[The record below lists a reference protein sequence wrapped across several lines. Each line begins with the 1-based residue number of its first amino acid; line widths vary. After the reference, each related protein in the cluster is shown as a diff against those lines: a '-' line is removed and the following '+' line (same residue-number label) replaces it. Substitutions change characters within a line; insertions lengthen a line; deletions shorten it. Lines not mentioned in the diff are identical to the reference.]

1 MQLHLSS
8 PSNGFKAINSV
19 YFVCMSE
26 SLSAVSHLYHIHILT
41 KIGHEIMQKKYEHMH
56 KLQYNVVIE

>member
-26 SLSAVSHLYHIHILT
+26 SLSAVSHLYHILLT
-41 KIGHEIMQKKYEHMH
+41 EIGHEIMQKKYEHMH
-56 KLQYNVVIE
+56 DKLLYNIVIE